1 MRMHRHIPLKFTRN
15 AEKMLFNKN
24 QANSHRATVHK
35 INKSKTDFILPIAN
49 LHKKLFNAKI
59 KEIESKIR

>member
-1 MRMHRHIPLKFTRN
+1 MP
-15 AEKMLFNKN
+15 NKC
-24 QANSHRATVHK
+24 QSIKIKANSHRGTVHK
-35 INKSKTDFILPIAN
+35 INKSKNDFILPIAN

>member
-1 MRMHRHIPLKFTRN
+1 MP
-15 AEKMLFNKN
+15 NKCRSIKIK
-24 QANSHRATVHK
+24 ANSHRGTVHK
-35 INKSKTDFILPIAN
+35 INKSKIDFILPIAK